1 MTTTI
6 LLVVVTALLTA
17 LIMHW
22 LRSPPPFIRALTGE
36 EREAGRAKAIG
47 EQLDEERDRVSDAAT
62 ESNRVA
68 LAKAVKAALW
78 VTEARLNFA
87 VPELLE
93 IAQLWPGLAKEPET
107 RWKPPEGVT
116 DIDGRD
122 DPKSPWASWR
132 WNEMHWRLEAEWR
145 PSIVPD
151 EPGTDIGTCKVFV
164 DQELMLDMTISSK
177 DLHVMW
183 IDALRVG
190 PWVSDLLAFT
200 GARRSDAQ
208 ARSSAKSARKY
219 QDRADK
225 IHWS

>member
-1 MTTTI
+1 MMTTVLI
-6 LLVVVTALLTA
+6 VVVTAIATG

-36 EREAGRAKAIG
+36 EKEAGKAKAIG
-47 EQLDEERDRVSDAAT
+47 EQLDVERDRVSEVAT
-62 ESNRVA
+62 EGNRVA

-93 IAQLWPGLAKEPET
+93 IAQLWPGLAVEQGGK
-107 RWKPPEGVT
+107 WKAPEGVT
-116 DIDGRD
+116 DIEGRD
-122 DPKSPWASWR
+122 DPESPWAAWR
-132 WNEMHWRLEAEWR
+132 WNDQHWRLEAEWR

-151 EPGTDIGTCKVFV
+151 EPGAIGRCRVLV
-164 DQELMLDMTISSK
+164 DQEPVLDMTISGT

-183 IDALRVG
+183 IDGLRVG

-200 GARRSDAQ
+200 GARRADAQ
-208 ARSSAKSARKY
+208 ALSSAKSARRY

-225 IHWS
+225 IRWS